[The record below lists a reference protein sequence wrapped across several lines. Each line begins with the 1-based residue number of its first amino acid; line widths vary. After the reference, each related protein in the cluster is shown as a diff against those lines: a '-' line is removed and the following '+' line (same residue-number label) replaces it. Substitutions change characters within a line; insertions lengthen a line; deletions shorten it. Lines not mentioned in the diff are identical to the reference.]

1 MLILGNIKEIN
12 FLRFRGEWLQ
22 RKLEVRAP
30 DCNPESHHSKTITTI
45 EHDE

>member
-30 DCNPESHHSKTITTI
+30 ESHHSKTITTI